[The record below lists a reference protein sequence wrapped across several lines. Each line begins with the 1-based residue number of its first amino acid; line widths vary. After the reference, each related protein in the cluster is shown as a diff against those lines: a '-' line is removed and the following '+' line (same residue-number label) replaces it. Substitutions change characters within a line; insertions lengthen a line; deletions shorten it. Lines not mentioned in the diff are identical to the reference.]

1 MKFCEKC
8 GNLMLVD
15 KKRKHAFLV
24 CRKCGRTSKVRG
36 EKVTITELMHE
47 PGKEVVVMA
56 KDEGLAEL
64 PKTKIMCPNCEHME
78 AFWWMQQTR
87 AADEPP
93 TLFYRCTKCAYSW
106 RSYG

>member
-1 MKFCEKC
+1 
-8 GNLMLVD
+8 MLVD

-24 CRKCGRTSKVRG
+24 CRKCGRTARLKG
-36 EKVTITELMHE
+36 EKVTITESMHDA
-47 PGKEVVVMA
+47 GKEVVVMG

-64 PKTKIMCPNCEHME
+64 PKTKIMCPKCEHSE
-78 AFWWMQQTR
+78 AYWWMQQTR

-93 TLFYRCTKCAYSW
+93 TIFYRCCKCSHSW